1 MRRLISERMAGE
13 AKRRPPPW
21 GGGAEAAEFRAA
33 PERTAVAM
41 LVGNLEIR
49 RAVRVPTQV

>member
-1 MRRLISERMAGE
+1 MAGE

-21 GGGAEAAEFRAA
+21 GGGTEVVEFRAA

>member
-1 MRRLISERMAGE
+1 MRRLIKERMAGE

-49 RAVRVPTQV
+49 RAVRVPT